1 MDNITK
7 KEQEI
12 IEIIMSNPLLEQE
25 EIAKRLGISRSS
37 VAGHLARLIKKGYL
51 QRGYILNKQVEGVAV
66 IGGANVDIK
75 GISDTAFRH
84 GSSNPGKV
92 YKAAG
97 GVGRNI
103 AENLARIELSTTLF
117 SVIGEDSEGDWLLDI
132 TTKAGVNT
140 KYVERLSNGNTGIYL
155 SLLGDNKEQVGSV
168 ADMQLIDR
176 FTEDIILKNL
186 PILLTAKLIF
196 VDTNIPQSSLA
207 FVFKHIK
214 DKQIPI
220 IVDPVSVKK
229 AVKIKDYLEGIY
241 LITPNKEEA
250 EILTGI
256 TINTND
262 DLYSAAKVFFAL
274 GVKYV
279 VITLGAD
286 GVYVASK
293 EKQSFIPSPKV
304 NVVDTTGAGDA
315 FVAGIIYGLYYQKD
329 IFEACKYGHTMAAST
344 LAREETVAGNLN
356 KEILEYNKKELFNY
370 ES

>member
-66 IGGANVDIK
+66 IGGSNVDIK

-92 YKAAG
+92 FKAAG
-97 GVGRNI
+97 GVGRNV
-103 AENLARIELSTTLF
+103 AENLARIELPTTLF

-140 KYVERLSNGNTGIYL
+140 KYVERMSDGNTGVYL
-155 SLLGDNKEQVGSV
+155 SVLGENKEQVGSI

-176 FTEDIILKNL
+176 FTEELLMKHISILT
-186 PILLTAKLIF
+186 TAKFIF
-196 VDTNIPQSSLA
+196 VDTNLPQSSLA
-207 FVFKHIK
+207 FILKYLK
-214 DKQIPI
+214 EKEIPVI
-220 IVDPVSVKK
+220 LDPVSAKK
-229 AVKIKDYLEGIY
+229 AVKIKEYLDTIY

-250 EILTGI
+250 EILT
-256 TINTND
+256 
-262 DLYSAAKVFFAL
+262 DLKIESAKDLDKVAQKLFSL
-274 GVKYV
+274 GVQNV
-279 VITLGAD
+279 VITLGSE
-286 GVYVASK
+286 GVFVATPY
-293 EKQSFIPSPKV
+293 KQSFIPSPKV
-304 NVVDTTGAGDA
+304 DVIDTTGAGDA
-315 FVAGIIYGLYYQKD
+315 FVAGIIYGLYNEND
-329 IFEACKYGHTMAAST
+329 VFTACKYGHTMAAFT
-344 LAREETVAGNLN
+344 LAKEETVVTSLSQQVIETKM
-356 KEILEYNKKELFNY
+356 KEMF
-370 ES
+370 S